1 MTLMVGSIFDRLG
14 AQEQLTTN
22 ITNLL
27 YNKSTLKSR
36 PGSSTSK
43 VVMDCSLL
51 LLHLLC
57 RGEADVLRASC
68 SVHTRRILHQ
78 SIPDLD
84 PCPSL
89 PTYARVCGILLI
101 LVISS
106 ESA

>member
-43 VVMDCSLL
+43 IVMDCSLL

-57 RGEADVLRASC
+57 READVLKASC

-89 PTYARVCGILLI
+89 PTYARVCRILLI